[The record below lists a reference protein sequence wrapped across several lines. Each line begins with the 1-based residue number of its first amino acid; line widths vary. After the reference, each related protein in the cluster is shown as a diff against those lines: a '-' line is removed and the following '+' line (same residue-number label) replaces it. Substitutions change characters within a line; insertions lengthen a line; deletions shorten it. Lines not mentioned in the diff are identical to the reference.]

1 MTVLQ
6 IAAIGII
13 TVVAVLIVRNE
24 RQDVAIAISIVGG
37 AAVVLGVLDG
47 FTEISALVVE
57 LAEKTGVGGQLV
69 GYLLKIVGAGYIIE
83 FACDTAED
91 AKLPALAN
99 KIAFA
104 GKVVIFCLMLPVV
117 RELINVVVS
126 LSEYC

>member
-47 FTEISALVVE
+47 FTALVVE
-57 LAEKTGVGGQLV
+57 LAEKTGVGGRLV

>member
-24 RQDVAIAISIVGG
+24 RQGVAIAISIVGG

-57 LAEKTGVGGQLV
+57 LAEKTGVGG
-69 GYLLKIVGAGYIIE
+69 GSSDI
-83 FACDTAED
+83 C
-91 AKLPALAN
+91 
-99 KIAFA
+99 
-104 GKVVIFCLMLPVV
+104 
-117 RELINVVVS
+117 
-126 LSEYC
+126 